1 MTYQNVIDLVKSTKE
16 IVFSEEK
23 LSEIVAKGYAD
34 FVTGVDL
41 AVQTYIQGKLSEMYP
56 DVQFMG
62 EEGEKSMLDFSGKIW
77 ILDPIDGT
85 SNLIHHLNMSAVSL
99 ALVENNKSV
108 FGVVYNPFTDEM
120 FWAEKGKGAY
130 YNGKQIHVS
139 DKKTVK
145 ESFVSVGTSPYD
157 EDLREKSLV
166 VIANLLRNCTDI
178 RRMGAAAL
186 DLSYIAMGKFDCF
199 YEEILRPWDYAAG
212 AVIIE
217 EAGGKITDLFGNELS
232 YESSRG
238 ILASNG
244 LTHEELK
251 KLCEIKR

>member
-23 LSEIVAKGYAD
+23 LSEIISKGYAD

-41 AVQTYIQGKLSEMYP
+41 AVQSYIQGKLSEMYP

-62 EEGEKSMLDFSGKIW
+62 EEGEKNALDFSGRIW

-99 ALVENNKSV
+99 ALVENHIPV
-108 FGVVYNPFTDEM
+108 FGVVYNPFTDEL
-120 FWAEKGKGAY
+120 FWAEKGRGAY
-130 YNGKQIHVS
+130 YNGKPIRVS

-157 EDLREKSLV
+157 ADLREKSLKI
-166 VIANLLRNCTDI
+166 IANLLRNCTDI
-178 RRMGAAAL
+178 RRMGAASL
-186 DLSYIAMGKFDCF
+186 DLAYVAMGKFDCF
-199 YEEILRPWDYAAG
+199 YEEILRPWDFAAG

-217 EAGGKITDLFGNELS
+217 EAGGKISDLDGKTLT
-232 YESSRG
+232 YETSIG

-244 LTHEELK
+244 WTHEELK
-251 KLCEIKR
+251 KLCETER

>member
-1 MTYQNVIDLVKSTKE
+1 MIYQSVIDLVKSTKE

-23 LSEIVAKGYAD
+23 LSAIEVKGYAD

-41 AVQTYIQGKLSEMYP
+41 AVQTYIEGELSKMYP

-62 EEGEKSMLDFSGKIW
+62 EEGEKSTLDFSGKIW

-99 ALVENNKSV
+99 ALVENNEPI
-108 FGVVYNPFTDEM
+108 FGVVFNPFTDEI

-139 DKKTVK
+139 DKKTMK
-145 ESFVSVGTSPYD
+145 ESFVSVGTSPYNA
-157 EDLREKSLV
+157 DLREKSLV
-166 VIANLLRNCTDI
+166 IIANLLRNCTDV

-186 DLSYIAMGKFDCF
+186 DLAYIAAGKFDCF

-217 EAGGKITDLFGNELS
+217 EAGGKITDLEGNKVTFEK
-232 YESSRG
+232 SRG

-244 LTHEELK
+244 FTHEELR
-251 KLCEIKR
+251 KLCEIER